1 MIALSTYAFA
11 ILLFPALVAVWYL
24 RKDYASGFVGLLCL
38 VGAAGLIVVS
48 ATLPHLFFD
57 HERYLHDL
65 WTAFDTANKS
75 AYGQASSVDYFSP
88 IGPVYDWV
96 FRIAAGLRQVDAT
109 SVPLANAI
117 FALGTLVLALLTLT
131 RQVNFGT
138 LGLVVLIAVA
148 TVVTPREP
156 DMIFAQTSMS
166 WLAPYNRWAAA
177 LAAVVTAAFCCPPGR
192 RGVPEA
198 LLLGVSIAVVCL
210 IKVTF
215 GAALVGLL
223 VAATVFRNV
232 SIKHAV
238 VVLLGLA
245 ASLAAAELVTG
256 QVSANLADIKTVS
269 GFAKEAWRI
278 IKLITQLGEAAVWAI
293 GSAVLYLL
301 LCENSSE
308 RKRFTP
314 VVLILVAAAMAC
326 VILMQNHWLSES
338 PVYAVL
344 PVIAAQWAGLF
355 RKDGLVEQSGQ
366 AASQALTLDILSV
379 LTIALALIY
388 PVRDGGAM
396 VAQFLQSRQ
405 YPADERL
412 AGTGQAGFVLHPRWH
427 EQPEEEVTVD
437 YNRMLDGF
445 NLLRQAGAAEPD
457 AGPVLALNFANPFPS
472 LLNKPSPARVPIW
485 FHNGRTFSKEIH
497 QPEDEFFSDAEF
509 VIVGH
514 GDPSGEMLWEI
525 YQPYV
530 LEHYREVATSPSW
543 TVYRKKGPDGQKL

>member
-38 VGAAGLIVVS
+38 SGAVGLIFVS
-48 ATLPHLFFD
+48 ATLPHLFYD

-65 WTAFDTANKS
+65 WTAFDAANKS
-75 AYGQASSVDYFSP
+75 ANGLASSVDYFSL

-109 SVPLANAI
+109 SIPLANAI
-117 FALGTLVLALLTLT
+117 FALATLVLAVLALT
-131 RQVNFGT
+131 RQLNFGT

-148 TVVTPREP
+148 TAVTPREP
-156 DMIFAQTSMS
+156 DTIFAHTSMS

-198 LLLGVSIAVVCL
+198 FLLGVSIAVVCL

-238 VVLLGLA
+238 VVLIGLA
-245 ASLAAAELVTG
+245 ASLVAAELITG
-256 QVSANLADIKTVS
+256 QVSANLADLKTVS
-269 GFAKEAWRI
+269 AFAKETWRI
-278 IKLITQLGEAAVWAI
+278 IKLITQLGEAAIWAI
-293 GSAVLYLL
+293 GSAALYLL

-308 RKRFTP
+308 PRRFTP
-314 VVLILVAAAMAC
+314 VILILVAAAMAC
-326 VILMQNHWLSES
+326 VILMQNHWLSQS
-338 PVYAVL
+338 PIYAVL
-344 PVIAAQWAGLF
+344 PVIAVQWAGLF
-355 RKDGLVEQSGQ
+355 RKDKVVAQPGE
-366 AASQALTLDILSV
+366 AALQALTLNILSV
-379 LTIALALIY
+379 AAIAIALLY

-412 AGTGQAGFVLHPRWH
+412 AGTGQAGFVVNPRRQ
-427 EQPEEEVTVD
+427 EQPDAEVNVD

-445 NLLRQAGAAEPD
+445 NLLREAGAEEPD
-457 AGPVLALNFANPFPS
+457 AGPVLALNFSNPFPS
-472 LLNKPSPARVPIW
+472 LLNKPSPARAPIW
-485 FHNGRTFSKEIH
+485 FHDGRTFSKDIH

-514 GDPSGEMLWEI
+514 GDQSGEALWEI

-530 LEHYREVATSPSW
+530 LEHYREVARSPSW
-543 TVYRKKGPDGQKL
+543 TVYRKKGQDSQDL